1 MDPAL
6 QRSIDDSSPNGPLIV
21 RGSDAGVPVTMVRAS
36 GNEKMK
42 ILWKFGSVNI
52 WDFDYAYD
60 HWLGIGFHKDSV
72 CVCFLRVKKWFLV
85 EMFARVPIVR

>member
-1 MDPAL
+1 
-6 QRSIDDSSPNGPLIV
+6 
-21 RGSDAGVPVTMVRAS
+21 
-36 GNEKMK
+36 MK

-72 CVCFLRVKKWFLV
+72 FRGEEMVPGGNVC
-85 EMFARVPIVR
+85 

>member
-1 MDPAL
+1 
-6 QRSIDDSSPNGPLIV
+6 
-21 RGSDAGVPVTMVRAS
+21 
-36 GNEKMK
+36 MK

-72 CVCFLRVKKWFLV
+72 CVCFLGVKKWFLV